1 LIVSAL
7 GDFIS
12 QIIRKGIAM
21 LLAEQNSVFA
31 LKLVHQAY
39 VIEKGKIQWQGSV
52 QELSADEEMRIRY
65 LSISEKPKQRWQSP
79 TWVRQTNR

>member
-7 GDFIS
+7 GDFIA
-12 QIIRKGIAM
+12 QIIQRGIAL

-31 LKLVHQAY
+31 LKLVHRAY

-52 QELSADEEMRIRY
+52 RELSADEEMRIRY
-65 LSISEKPKQRWQSP
+65 LSI
-79 TWVRQTNR
+79 

>member
-1 LIVSAL
+1 MIVSAL

-12 QIIRKGIAM
+12 QIIQKGIAM

-31 LKLVHQAY
+31 PKLVHRGY

-52 QELSADEEMRIRY
+52 KELSAYEEMRIRY
-65 LSISEKPKQRWQSP
+65 YRSI
-79 TWVRQTNR
+79 